1 MGGPSSDQPQV
12 AADMNNNMLLGSD
25 RSGSSG
31 ASGMIDVSSTMI
43 SSGATN
49 MTDETPTTANG
60 IGSGSSRT
68 TTEEISTTMYTT
80 EVANPISG
88 TAASSGSGGGGSG
101 MSGRNPTT
109 NFGVANHD

>member
-1 MGGPSSDQPQV
+1 
-12 AADMNNNMLLGSD
+12 MNNNMLLGSD

-31 ASGMIDVSSTMI
+31 ASGMINVSSTMI
-43 SSGATN
+43 SSGTTN

-109 NFGVANHD
+109 NFGVANHV